1 MNVAIFGGTFDPIHR
16 GHLAVASAARRRFH
30 LQQVL
35 FIPSGNPPHKRH
47 QPLAS
52 FAHRYAMVTLAT
64 AGHTGFVPSLL
75 EAPAAGSRHTP
86 PSYTIDTLRHL
97 RPILKGGDRLM
108 LIIGIDAFLDIAKW
122 HRAESV
128 LRQAEFVVASRPG
141 FSLDDVAAALPP
153 AVRPSAAVWATR
165 RSASS
170 NRIVLGDVKIHLLA
184 GVHRD
189 ISATQIRSAA
199 RSGRNLDRLVP
210 SSVADY
216 IRKMDLYR
224 SPPA

>member
-1 MNVAIFGGTFDPIHR
+1 MNVALFGGTFDPIHR
-16 GHLAVASAARRRFH
+16 GHLAVASAARRQFH
-30 LQQVL
+30 LQRIL

-52 FAHRYAMVTLAT
+52 FEHRYAMVTLAT
-64 AGHTGFVPSLL
+64 ASHPGFMPSLL
-75 EAPAAGSRHTP
+75 EAPSGNSSRR
-86 PSYTIDTLRHL
+86 PSYTIDTLRL
-97 RPILKGGDRLM
+97 IRPTLKRGDRLL

-122 HRAESV
+122 RQPEDV
-128 LRQAEFVVASRPG
+128 LHAAEFIVASRPG

-153 AVRPSAAVWATR
+153 SIRPSAAAWAVR
-165 RSASS
+165 RSTPS
-170 NRIVLGDVKIHLLA
+170 NKLVLGDVRIHLLT

-189 ISATQIRSAA
+189 VSATQIRSAA

-210 SSVADY
+210 SAVADY

-224 SPPA
+224 SPPEA